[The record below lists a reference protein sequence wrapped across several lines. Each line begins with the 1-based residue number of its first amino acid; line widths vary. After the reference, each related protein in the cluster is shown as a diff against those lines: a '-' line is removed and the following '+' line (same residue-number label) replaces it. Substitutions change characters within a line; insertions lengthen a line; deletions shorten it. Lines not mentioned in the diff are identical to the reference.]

1 MGKQIS
7 HVKLRVNSFRSQIDD
22 LEGPYTAYCDKYCS
36 GFDIWDPILSN
47 SRLPKILASFSALT
61 PPPLSAVPPPESGEP
76 PIWTLDAL
84 FLLPK
89 GRLKYYRKLY
99 SRLLKSTTPGRSDH
113 KLLIVALDKLDKLM
127 ATLEAREDLQVSSL
141 AASAAPPPPT
151 EPGHE
156 QAEDEVVIDLRTQ
169 SVIDKGGDSSQSL
182 RNQNQSRGSQSQSI
196 GNQAEIVTGSASSST
211 RASSRSSG

>member
-1 MGKQIS
+1 MRWVSKIG
-7 HVKLRVNSFRSQIDD
+7 HVKLRASSSCPQIDD

-36 GFDIWDPILSN
+36 GFDIWDPIVSN
-47 SRLPKILASFSALT
+47 SRLPKVLASFSALT

-141 AASAAPPPPT
+141 APSAAPPPPT

-169 SVIDKGGDSSQSL
+169 SVIDKGGD
-182 RNQNQSRGSQSQSI
+182 QNQSRGSQSQSI
-196 GNQAEIVTGSASSST
+196 GNQAEIATGSASSST